1 MNRKT
6 ILSFLLPLMALGM
19 NAQKLTSPNGQMEM
33 NFSVDAEGRPTYE
46 LSYKGKTVVGSSH
59 LGYQLKEE
67 FEKLISNIWLA
78 FIKTGN
84 PNTKGLPKWE
94 PYNEATGIT
103 MILDN
108 KCEPR
113 QHHDKELM
121 QMSHSI
127 W

>member
-67 FEKLISNIWLA
+67 NPDKATDFEY
-78 FIKTGN
+78 KTFAEKESILRKADLQTGFSI
-84 PNTKGLPKWE
+84 TFGLPH
-94 PYNEATGIT
+94 A
-103 MILDN
+103 
-108 KCEPR
+108 R
-113 QHHDKELM
+113 QEVSGHHLCR
-121 QMSHSI
+121 